1 MSNSKPF
8 IASWGIIG
16 TGWIASEFAKDISL
30 VRSSLPP
37 PFSAA
42 YRKDGKEAEE
52 ETEVLHEVVAVGS
65 RSEEK
70 AAEFIKVGNMITR
83 IHRRSLD
90 HAETPLDRSF
100 DHFLFLDT
108 DNSHPTCRITRNS
121 CRTERQ
127 PKSPAWCKP
136 NQSPSVHTPPSSPVP
151 YESFSFLPSL
161 LPTHASYSRMQDVQI
176 IYIATPHTSH
186 YSLARLALEAGKHV
200 LVEKPATLVADEWK
214 ALMALAK
221 EKNVFLME
229 GASDALC

>member
-1 MSNSKPF
+1 MSNSTPF

-70 AAEFIKVGNMITR
+70 ATEFIKVGNIITR
-83 IHRRSLD
+83 IHRRSSVGPI
-90 HAETPLDRSF
+90 ARSLF
-100 DHFLFLDT
+100 FLDT
-108 DNSHPTCRITRNS
+108 NNSHPACRVTRNS
-121 CRTERQ
+121 YQTERQ

-136 NQSPSVHTPPSSPVP
+136 NPSPSVHTPPSSPVP
-151 YESFSFLPSL
+151 
-161 LPTHASYSRMQDVQI
+161 
-176 IYIATPHTSH
+176 
-186 YSLARLALEAGKHV
+186 
-200 LVEKPATLVADEWK
+200 
-214 ALMALAK
+214 
-221 EKNVFLME
+221 
-229 GASDALC
+229 